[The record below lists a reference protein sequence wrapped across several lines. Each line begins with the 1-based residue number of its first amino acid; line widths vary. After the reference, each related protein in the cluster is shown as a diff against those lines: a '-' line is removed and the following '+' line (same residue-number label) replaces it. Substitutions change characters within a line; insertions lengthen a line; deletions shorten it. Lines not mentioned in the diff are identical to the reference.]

1 LATVDEGRGGLSRCP
16 GNHPEGPETAAG
28 RDIQDQLEVLIQDFR
43 TSDPPMPVFV
53 LHAQDAGDNGKVADL
68 VRQLYD
74 GQVAHGTRCALV
86 PDPRDAPAQGPQGAL
101 ANTQHGGPP
110 EVRRGAALVRA
121 LSDSGKWG
129 GAHSVYRRYAFPRL
143 RLVHAIEDAVGELG
157 NTWPAAGSGSRGPR
171 QDLLDKLAEQRWRP
185 KRTSRWHWGLPL
197 FDMAHVLPASLV
209 TVLAALLARSTWY
222 VAVASGVG
230 FLLLL
235 TVLNYVLPGRAPIFL
250 WLRRESRWFMTT
262 TFLRTADVG
271 REDPT
276 EVSLLR
282 PVRSW
287 KAIAARAHDVAE
299 ALKAGGDFH
308 LQLCV
313 LALREDLRD
322 NHRRWSWDLR
332 GFKRPRPPMLFLPRA
347 TVGNGGIEL
356 IRAISDVRSRRSEL
370 DPLLVVASV
379 GDVDVRRLHRSV
391 AQVPHTPE
399 SLSQPGFRDRLPNW
413 YREWA
418 RNLRAEQSPSRER
431 AVLPWVMKIPVP
443 HDQLETVTHADH
455 RRASARPTLA
465 RLVWALH
472 TLALVVALLAAG
484 TVMRAAALNDR
495 YCSASL
501 LTANRDTERM
511 RPPGGGGTECIGI
524 ATGDVRFADWL
535 PDPESKSASDSDS
548 NSDSDGGDAQPLIG
562 DDDVSWSLADLE
574 QRIADENRDVLD
586 GHADNHVT
594 VVYAGPLSPDPAGGS
609 SPVKGI
615 EELAGVYLAQAV
627 INDTFPVKLRVAVAN
642 GGVDLN
648 HQADMADAVAAYA
661 AQDPTVV
668 GVVGTGRDL
677 KSSTRTTRTLMEAG
691 LPVVSGTNSA
701 TYLPRQFANWFSLA
715 ATDEWQSKQLG
726 LMAGQ
731 LRTQGASAGSSAGAG
746 AGSGTDAKQ
755 YALVLARNTAKTDDR
770 YTDEQARYGQRMLGQ
785 QGFTMLPQR
794 RYTLRGGKPELRL
807 HTEEICNGKNVP
819 SVIYFAGRVED
830 VDPLMA
836 QLGTIPGCAG
846 KRMAVLTGDDLSKA
860 TFARGKD
867 AVAPKVTL
875 YHAALAELEDAA
887 SRTTFYEDAAKYLPG
902 LGSEGIR
909 HDTPALASGQT
920 ALAHDATR
928 ALYWAATRD
937 GVPQNRAATWVN
949 LRTVKLEGM
958 ATGTIDFTRTPLY
971 GDRSGHSIVLKEV
984 RRTED
989 GTTTSRVVCS
999 RVAGDAKPLT
1009 KKECAV
1015 SPPPT

>member
-1 LATVDEGRGGLSRCP
+1 MVGRARGGLPKCT
-16 GNHPEGPETAAG
+16 GGHPEGPESPAG
-28 RDIQDQLEVLIQDFR
+28 IDIQNQLEGLIQEFR

-53 LHAQDAGDNGKVADL
+53 LHAQDTGDNDKVADL

-74 GQVAHGTRCALV
+74 GQEAHGTRCALV
-86 PDPRDAPAQGPQGAL
+86 PDPQDGRSD
-101 ANTQHGGPP
+101 TQDDPT

-121 LSDSGKWG
+121 LSDSRKWG
-129 GAHSVYRRYAFPRL
+129 GAHAVYRRYAFPRL
-143 RLVHAIEDAVGELG
+143 RLVHAIEDAVGGLG
-157 NTWPAAGSGSRGPR
+157 DAWPAAGSSSRGPR
-171 QDLLDKLAEQRWRP
+171 QDLLDRLAEQRWRP
-185 KRTSRWHWGLPL
+185 QRTSRWHWGLPL

-209 TVLAALLARSTWY
+209 TGLAALLARSTWY
-222 VAVASGVG
+222 LAVASGVG

-235 TVLNYVLPGRAPIFL
+235 TILNYVLPGRAPIFL

-276 EVSLLR
+276 EVSPLR

-287 KAIAARAHDVAE
+287 KAIAARAYDVAE
-299 ALKAGGDFH
+299 ALKVGGDFP

-347 TVGNGGIEL
+347 NADNGGIEL

-379 GDVDVRRLHRSV
+379 GEADIPRLDRSV
-391 AQVPHTPE
+391 DQAPHTAEPP
-399 SLSQPGFRDRLPNW
+399 SQPRFQDRLPNW

-418 RNLRAEQSPSRER
+418 RNLRAEQSPSHQR

-443 HDQLETVTHADH
+443 HDQLDPVTNADH
-455 RRASARPTLA
+455 VRASARPTPA

-472 TLALVVALLAAG
+472 TLALVIALLAGGIA
-484 TVMRAAALNDR
+484 MRAAALHDR

-511 RPPGGGGTECIGI
+511 PAPGGGTECIGI

-535 PDPESKSASDSDS
+535 PATA
-548 NSDSDGGDAQPLIG
+548 SDGGDAQTPLG
-562 DDDVSWSLADLE
+562 ADAASWSVADLE

-586 GHADNHVT
+586 RHPDNHVT
-594 VVYAGPLSPDPAGGS
+594 LVYAGPLSADPEGGS

-648 HQADMADAVAAYA
+648 HQADMARTIAAYA
-661 AQDPTVV
+661 AQDPTVI

-677 KSSTRTTRTLMEAG
+677 KSSGRTTRILMEAG
-691 LPVVSGTNSA
+691 LPIVSGTNSA
-701 TYLPRQFANWFSLA
+701 TYLPRQYANWFSLA
-715 ATDEWQSKQLG
+715 APDKWQSEQLG
-726 LMAGQ
+726 LIAGQ
-731 LRTQGASAGSSAGAG
+731 LRTRDGR
-746 AGSGTDAKQ
+746 Q

-770 YTDEQARYGQRMLGQ
+770 YTDEQARYGQRMLDH
-785 QGFTMLPQR
+785 QGFTPLPQR
-794 RYTLRGGKPELRL
+794 RYALRGGKPELRL
-807 HTEEICNGKNVP
+807 HTDAICHGKNVP

-830 VDPLMA
+830 VDPFMA
-836 QLGTIPGCAG
+836 QLGTTPGCAG
-846 KRMAVLTGDDLSKA
+846 KHIAVLTGDDLSKA

-875 YHAALAELEDAA
+875 YHAGLAELEEAA

-902 LGSEGIR
+902 LGSQDLR
-909 HDTPALASGQT
+909 YDTPALAGGQS
-920 ALAHDATR
+920 ALAHDAAR

-937 GVPQNRAATWVN
+937 GAAQSRAATWVN

-958 ATGTIDFTRTPLY
+958 ATGTIDFTHTPLY
-971 GDRSGHSIVLKEV
+971 GDRSGHGIVLKEV
-984 RRTED
+984 RRAED
-989 GTTTSRVVCS
+989 GTTTSRVVCG
-999 RVAGDAKPLT
+999 RTAGDAKPLT
-1009 KKECAV
+1009 EEECAIA
-1015 SPPPT
+1015 PPPA